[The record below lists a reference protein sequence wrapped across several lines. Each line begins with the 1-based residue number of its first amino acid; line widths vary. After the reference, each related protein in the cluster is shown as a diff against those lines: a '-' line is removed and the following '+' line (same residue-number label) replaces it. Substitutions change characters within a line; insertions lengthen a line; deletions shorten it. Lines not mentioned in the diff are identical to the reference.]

1 MASIE
6 SVTLQAPDP
15 SAAGTA
21 PDGFG
26 WVPA

>member
-6 SVTLQAPDP
+6 SVTLQVPEP
-15 SAAGTA
+15 SATGTA

-26 WVPA
+26 WEPA